1 MKRILVAAAL
11 LIAFVMAGT
20 ANAKPITIMVGGV
33 EKQIYLP
40 AMLTQQLGYFK
51 DEGLDVELS
60 SEGAGV
66 EATDAMVAGEVDG
79 VVGFYDH
86 TIDLQSK
93 GKYAESVVQF
103 SRVPGEVELIDAKL
117 ADKVHGFA
125 DLKGMSLGVTGLGSS
140 TNFLT
145 QYMAARAGLKQ
156 GDITSVAVGAG
167 NTFLAALKQGSIQ
180 GGMTTEP
187 TVSRALSTGL
197 AKVLVDMRTEPGTRD
212 ALGGTYP
219 AACLYMMESYVK
231 ANPETVQKLANA
243 FAKTMHFIASHSAQE
258 IAALMPKD
266 YYSGDEAMY
275 VSALADGKAMFTP
288 DGKMPEDGPKT
299 VLSVLSTFKKEL
311 QGKQIDL
318 SRTYTTEFVDQAN
331 KTQ

>member
-1 MKRILVAAAL
+1 MNRILFAAAL
-11 LIAFVMAGT
+11 VVAFA
-20 ANAKPITIMVGGV
+20 AADAASAKPVTIMVGGL

-40 AMLTQQLGYFK
+40 AMLAERLGYFK
-51 DEGLDVELS
+51 EEGLEVELS

-66 EATDAMVAGEVDG
+66 DATDAMVAGEVDG

-103 SRVPGEVELIDAKL
+103 SRAPGEVELVDAKL

-145 QYMAARAGLKQ
+145 LYMAARAGLKP

-167 NTFLAALKQGSIQ
+167 NTFLAALKQGAIQ

-187 TVSRALSTGL
+187 TVSRALNTGL
-197 AKVLVDMRTEPGTRD
+197 AKVLVDMRTLEGTRD

-243 FAKTMHFIASHSAQE
+243 FAKTMHYIATHSAQE
-258 IAALMPKD
+258 IAAQMPKD
-266 YYSGDEAMY
+266 YYAGDQKMY
-275 VSALADGKAMFTP
+275 VSALADGKVMFTA
-288 DGKMPEDGPKT
+288 DGTMPADGPPT
-299 VLSVLSTFKKEL
+299 VLKVLSTFKKEL

-318 SRTYTTEFVDQAN
+318 SRTYTTQFVEQAN
-331 KTQ
+331 KPK